1 MAELTNREIMERLSA
16 KEKYEM
22 KYSIKHHPLHNYID
36 WEAFMESTNR
46 NEMEFINSVCTYENE
61 LGETIIVLSVYADEE
76 YEVDYMETYNVE
88 TEIISCSPAPAPV
101 LNIQRNMN

>member
-1 MAELTNREIMERLSA
+1 
-16 KEKYEM
+16 
-22 KYSIKHHPLHNYID
+22 
-36 WEAFMESTNR
+36 MESTNR